1 MAFAPEHGAGPVIKR
16 ALKRFSIG
24 LLGLLF
30 SVILI
35 VAVASWLLLGTA
47 TGNRWLFDQVSGLIP
62 GELQLDDWQG
72 SLLDRVTVT
81 GVRYQLDDLSVSV
94 DRLEAELVPASLAR
108 GWLEFTSLSLGN
120 LKLSLPPSQESDDLP
135 ASSLPDSL
143 ALPLGVRIDTL
154 SLASLHLND
163 TLLVSELEARQLAAW
178 RRFQLASLTT
188 RTVADISVDAT
199 AQGSLAAPMEIQGQ
213 ARWHMQLPQSDT
225 VNADQ
230 LAGQLDISGSLAAL
244 QLRHQLQ
251 SPLEIHSQGQWR
263 LGDPEQPLAL
273 EHLWPAQPL
282 PLALPQPLSLGHGKL
297 TTRGPLATL
306 KIAGQ
311 SSLTS
316 GDRTVNLSLDS
327 QLIDGGLALQQL
339 QLDDGEQQLEGHGE
353 LLFSPLTWDLT
364 VAGKLD
370 TGLLHPLFPG
380 LLGVQGNSR
389 GSYQGEQW
397 SLSPSQLRL
406 EGRVRQQPL
415 TATTTVE
422 SHQQRLQLDSNIRW
436 GDNRLSARGAILPD
450 WSLDASVDLK
460 QLDQLYPDLQGQ
472 ISGQL
477 QVRGSLATPTLS
489 GNLNGQQLGWQDW
502 SLTSLQTRFQALG
515 LGEQTMSFELNSEAL
530 QQGNAEQLAA
540 ARISAKGTL
549 NSHTATASFR
559 RDELSMETSLQ
570 GSFKALNSSPQWQG
584 SLSDTGLI
592 HQQLGRWQQ
601 AEDTAV
607 QLSATAQSISP
618 FCLEQTPSRICLAG
632 NRDSNDQVDAS
643 ASLNAL
649 PLALA
654 GALLGPELAVQGRL
668 DGEATLQGSLDNPD
682 GQYRLQT
689 REAQI
694 AVRTPDAPQE
704 LVIEQL
710 SVEGT
715 LQNRRLTSTLTLMSD
730 LATVD
735 ATLEHGMD
743 ADTSLAGEVALRIS
757 SLAPLALFTTDLR
770 EISGEIRG
778 DFALDGTLRQPL
790 MNGSIRLDNGH
801 ALIPILGVA
810 VTDLQMSVQG
820 SPRGQLDVNGSA
832 TLGEGTVALT
842 GILDPSDWPARI
854 NLSLQGERLL
864 VADRPDARV
873 LLNPALSLKGDLSDL
888 QLGGRL
894 SIPEA
899 EIRPTQ
905 LPEGAVTVSQD
916 QVLVHQE
923 GEQSSGLPLG
933 IDVAVNLGD
942 KVHFQGFGLDAM
954 LGGTLQVEQQP
965 QRPPQLNGELVIR
978 EGRYRAYGQ
987 NLAIRDGQLIFQG
1000 PPDNPGLDIRAIRKI
1015 PSENIVVGV
1024 QLSGTLQE
1032 PEASL
1037 FSEPS
1042 MEQSQAMSYL
1052 LTGRPLERGSKGDNN
1067 RIAQA
1072 LALYGLEKGSGVTEK
1087 LGDKLGVDEITVGSD
1102 WETDDAALMLGK
1114 QLSDRLYLTYAV
1126 GLFDAVSTVML
1137 RYTLTRQLHLE
1148 ARSSTRAN
1156 SLDLIWERE
1165 LQ

>member
-1 MAFAPEHGAGPVIKR
+1 MIKR
-16 ALKRFSIG
+16 VLKRFSIG

-35 VAVASWLLLGTA
+35 VAVTSWLLLGTA
-47 TGNRWLFDQVSGLIP
+47 TGNRWLLGQVSGLIP
-62 GELQLDDWQG
+62 GELQVDDWQG
-72 SLLDRVTVT
+72 SLLDRVSAT
-81 GVRYQLDDLSVSV
+81 GVRYQLDDLSVSL
-94 DRLEAELVPASLAR
+94 DRLEVELVPASLAR
-108 GWLEFTSLSLGN
+108 GWLEFTTLSVGN
-120 LKLSLPPSQESDDLP
+120 LRLSLPPGQASDDSP
-135 ASSLPDSL
+135 AGKLPDSL
-143 ALPLGVRIDTL
+143 ALPMGVRIDTL

-163 TLLVSELEARQLAAW
+163 TLLVSELDARQLAAW

-188 RTVADISVDAT
+188 RTVADISVEAT
-199 AQGSLAAPMEIQGQ
+199 AQGSLAAPIEIEGQ
-213 ARWHMQLPQSDT
+213 ARWHMPLPQSDT
-225 VNADQ
+225 VNADR

-263 LGDPEQPLAL
+263 LSEPERPLDL
-273 EHLWPAQPL
+273 EHQWSAQPL
-282 PLALPQPLSLGHGKL
+282 PLTLPQPLSLGDGQL
-297 TTRGPLATL
+297 TTKGPLATL

-316 GDRTVNLSLDS
+316 GDKTVSLLLDS

-339 QLDDGEQQLEGHGE
+339 QLDDGEQQLEGRGE
-353 LLFSPLTWDLT
+353 LLFSPLSWDLT
-364 VAGKLD
+364 VDGKLD
-370 TGLLHPLFPG
+370 TGLLHPQFPG
-380 LLGVQGNSR
+380 QLNVKGNSR
-389 GSYQGEQW
+389 GNYDGEQW
-397 SLSPSQLRL
+397 ALSPSQVRL
-406 EGRVRQQPL
+406 QGRIRQQPL
-415 TATTTVE
+415 TATATLE
-422 SHQQRLQLDSNIRW
+422 SRQQRLQLDSDIRW
-436 GDNRLSARGAILPD
+436 GDNRLSGRGAILPD
-450 WSLDASVDLK
+450 WSLDTRVDLK
-460 QLDQLYPDLQGQ
+460 QLAQLYPDLQGQ
-472 ISGQL
+472 VSGQL
-477 QVRGSLATPTLS
+477 QVRGALATPTLS
-489 GNLNGQQLGWQDW
+489 GSLNGQQLGWQEW
-502 SLTSLQTRFQALG
+502 SLASLQTRFQALG
-515 LGEQTMSFELNSEAL
+515 MGDQTMSLELNSEAL
-530 QQGNAEQLAA
+530 QQGNIEQLAA

-549 NSHTATASFR
+549 SSHTATASFR
-559 RDELSMETSLQ
+559 RDELSLETNLQ
-570 GSFKALNSSPQWQG
+570 GTLKGLNHSPQWQG
-584 SLSDTGLI
+584 NLSDTGLI

-618 FCLEQTPSRICLAG
+618 FCLEQTPSRICLTG
-632 NRDSNDQVDAS
+632 NRNSNYQIDAS
-643 ASLNAL
+643 ASLKAL

-654 GALLGPELAVQGRL
+654 GALLGPEFAVQGSL
-668 DGEATLQGSLDNPD
+668 DGEATVQGSLDNPR
-682 GQYRLQT
+682 GQYRLET
-689 REAQI
+689 RGAQI

-710 SVEGT
+710 SLQGT
-715 LQNRRLTSTLTLMSD
+715 LQNRRLSSELTLMSD

-735 ATLEHGMD
+735 ATLEHGLD
-743 ADTSLAGEVALRIS
+743 ADASLTGEVALRVS

-778 DFALDGTLRQPL
+778 DVALGGSLRQPL
-790 MNGSIRLDNGH
+790 MKGSIRLDNGR
-801 ALIPILGVA
+801 ALVPVLGVA
-810 VTDLQMSVQG
+810 VTDLQVDVKG
-820 SPRGQLDVNGSA
+820 SPRGKLDVNGSA
-832 TLGEGTVALT
+832 TLGEGTMTLT
-842 GILDPSDWPARI
+842 GSLDPREWPARVD
-854 NLSLQGERLL
+854 LSLQGERLL

-916 QVLVHQE
+916 QVLVHQQS
-923 GEQSSGLPLG
+923 EQRSGLPLG
-933 IDVAVNLGD
+933 MDVTVSLGN

-987 NLAIRDGQLIFQG
+987 NLAISDGQLIFQG

-1015 PSENIVVGV
+1015 PSENVVVGV

-1032 PEASL
+1032 PEATL

-1087 LGDKLGVDEITVGSD
+1087 LGEKLGVDEITVGSD

-1148 ARSSTRAN
+1148 ARSSTKAN
-1156 SLDLIWERE
+1156 SLDLIWEKE